1 MGLSRGSLLADGSLS
16 GRSWS
21 RAHSDL
27 VDRWLSE
34 LFEDAAGAE
43 TSGLSLVA
51 IGGYGRSELCP
62 RSDIDVMLLHDR
74 RVDVGAIA
82 ERLWYPVWEQ
92 ELHLGHSVTTV
103 RDALALG
110 AADLD
115 TATALLSARLV
126 AGDPAPVVALA
137 DGALDRWRKRPR
149 LVLSQLAERVEQR
162 HEKAGEIAFRS
173 EPDLKEGRGGLRD
186 VHTLRWAEAAHP
198 ILFEGDDV
206 VLDAAYTTLLDARVV
221 LQRLTS
227 RPANVLTLEHQ
238 AGVAAS
244 LGLSGADELM
254 ARIAEAARA
263 IAWTSDDAWRR
274 GPFHVCARDRRGP
287 GPSVPGCGSRAP
299 E

>member
-126 AGDPAPVVALA
+126 AGDPRRSW
-137 DGALDRWRKRPR
+137 RWPMERSTGGGGVRGSSCHSSPSAWSNGTRRP
-149 LVLSQLAERVEQR
+149 
-162 HEKAGEIAFRS
+162 GRS
-173 EPDLKEGRGGLRD
+173 RSGRS
-186 VHTLRWAEAAHP
+186 P
-198 ILFEGDDV
+198 I
-206 VLDAAYTTLLDARVV
+206 
-221 LQRLTS
+221 
-227 RPANVLTLEHQ
+227 
-238 AGVAAS
+238 
-244 LGLSGADELM
+244 
-254 ARIAEAARA
+254 
-263 IAWTSDDAWRR
+263 
-274 GPFHVCARDRRGP
+274 
-287 GPSVPGCGSRAP
+287 
-299 E
+299 

>member
-137 DGALDRWRKRPR
+137 DGALDRWRRRPR

-173 EPDLKEGRGGLRD
+173 EPDLKEGREGCATSIRSGGR
-186 VHTLRWAEAAHP
+186 
-198 ILFEGDDV
+198 
-206 VLDAAYTTLLDARVV
+206 
-221 LQRLTS
+221 
-227 RPANVLTLEHQ
+227 RPRTR
-238 AGVAAS
+238 S
-244 LGLSGADELM
+244 
-254 ARIAEAARA
+254 
-263 IAWTSDDAWRR
+263 
-274 GPFHVCARDRRGP
+274 C
-287 GPSVPGCGSRAP
+287 SRATMSCSTRRTRRCSTP
-299 E
+299 ASCCSA